1 MAFCTSCGAASEAT
15 AAFCP
20 SCGTKALHA
29 PAQVTTAPTP
39 VPPAPMAQ
47 PVAVAKA
54 GAPWMKILVVVGVLF
69 VGGLAA
75 LVYGAYWVKNKVV
88 STAAVHGITW
98 PSGDKANSSGGPFSG
113 GSASKSKRGQLI
125 DACSL
130 ISQEDADAVLGEPST
145 RSEHQADDAYSSH
158 CHYSVA
164 EATHATNGFGVEIHN
179 NEDASEARTG
189 QTLSKGI
196 YSNFAIYNYQ
206 DLSGF
211 GDGGFLAVSKSAGDM
226 ESSPLA
232 GMVARQQVLMAY
244 KGSRNVNIIVSY
256 FGKAHTDDAL
266 KTLTQKI
273 LARI

>member
-1 MAFCTSCGAASEAT
+1 MAFCTSCGVASEAM

-20 SCGTKALHA
+20 SCGAKTSD
-29 PAQVTTAPTP
+29 APTQAATASTP
-39 VPPAPMAQ
+39 IAPSLITQPAS
-47 PVAVAKA
+47 VAKS
-54 GAPWMKILVVVGVLF
+54 GAPWITILVVVGVLF
-69 VGGLAA
+69 VGGITALAF
-75 LVYGAYWVKNKVV
+75 GAYWVKNKVV
-88 STAAVHGITW
+88 STAAEHGITL
-98 PSGDKANSSGGPFSG
+98 PSGDKAKSGGSTFSG

-130 ISQEDADAVLGEPST
+130 ISQEDADAVLGEPSK
-145 RSEHQADDAYSSH
+145 RNEHQADDASSSH
-158 CHYSVA
+158 CHYSAA
-164 EATHATNGFGVEIHN
+164 EATHAANGFGMEIHN

-211 GDGGFLAVSKSAGDM
+211 GDGGFLAVSKSVGDI